1 MNQCGLTMEEILPCM
16 TIHQAV
22 AVRMEDKIGAIRQGL
37 YADLLVTDQEYHL
50 EEVYVGG
57 KLLHHGRTGRVA
69 Q

>member
-1 MNQCGLTMEEILPCM
+1 MEFGVPQEQAILAATWQPACS
-16 TIHQAV
+16 I
-22 AVRMEDKIGAIRQGL
+22 RMEDKIGAIRQGL

-57 KLLHHGRTGRVA
+57 KLLHHGRTGRVS